1 MIRAYRS
8 ADLPALRRI
17 CLLTGRAG
25 GNATGQWSTDDLL
38 PDVFLEPFVTLVPE
52 TAWTV
57 EQDGRPVGYL
67 VGVLDTTAFVSRW
80 RDEWTPV
87 FATRHPRVADVPG
100 FDPAAEQW
108 LHDFGYDPSWML
120 GDQVADFPA
129 HLHIDLLPEAQGSG
143 YGRGLMREFG
153 LAAVA
158 AGVPGIHLGMARDNL
173 PALAFYRRLG
183 FRELPY
189 ESQALLLGI
198 DPRELI

>member
-1 MIRAYRS
+1 MTIRPYR
-8 ADLPALRRI
+8 ADDLPALRRV
-17 CLLTGRAG
+17 CVLTGHAG
-25 GNATGQWSTDDLL
+25 TDATGLWSSDDLL
-38 PDVFLEPFVTLVPE
+38 PDNFLEPYVTLAPD

-67 VGVLDTTAFVSRW
+67 VATLDTEAFAARW
-80 RDEWTPV
+80 REEWTPV
-87 FATRHPRVADVPG
+87 FAFRHSRVAE
-100 FDPAAEQW
+100 DPAEQW

-120 GDQVADFPA
+120 GPQVEAFPA

-143 YGRGLMREFG
+143 YGRGLMRRLG

-183 FRELPY
+183 FRELPV
-189 ESQALLLGI
+189 EGGALVLGI
-198 DPRELI
+198 DPHALL